1 MLMPKRGL
9 YAITPD
15 GKTATEI
22 LEFTEAVLK
31 GGACVVQY
39 RFKFPHLKG
48 GEGDVLFA
56 RKLLKLCHIYN
67 VPLIINDNIKL
78 AETIGADGVH
88 LGKDDCSILEAR
100 QRLGNLAIIGVS
112 CYNSLERAIEAEKQ
126 GANYVAFGRFFTSNS
141 KPLAAP
147 AEIGTLTA
155 AKRVLALPIV
165 AIGGILPEN
174 GTSLLNAGAD
184 LLAVIGGLVSTNSER
199 AAKNYDA
206 LFSQGDY

>member
-1 MLMPKRGL
+1 MFEMQKKGL

-15 GKTATEI
+15 GKTADEI

-31 GGACVVQY
+31 GGAVLMQY
-39 RFKFPHLKG
+39 REKSGIDKTDLANQL
-48 GEGDVLFA
+48 VT
-56 RKLLKLCHIYN
+56 LCHSYN
-67 VPLIINDNIKL
+67 VPLIINDNVKL

-88 LGKDDCSILEAR
+88 LGKEDGFISDAR
-100 QRLGNLAIIGVS
+100 KRLGNSAIIGVS
-112 CYNSLERAIEAEKQ
+112 CYNSIERAIEAEKQ

-155 AKRVLALPIV
+155 AKNVLTLPIV

-184 LLAVIGGLVSTNSER
+184 ILAVIGGLVTKNPELSAQNYST
-199 AAKNYDA
+199 
-206 LFSQGDY
+206 LFSENGH